1 MLKPIIKHYKYYE
14 TEADEITIVFE
25 SDQSGTGLGFELN
38 WKMYPIKPKFVKN
51 YGTMDLAE
59 FIAGIKTTMTDPAFG
74 YIRNAFVSCGW
85 QNGRPKPCQ
94 PNQIK
99 ARKQRAEDRACEIA
113 TWMEDQIRNINN
125 HKSCAPRKY

>member
-1 MLKPIIKHYKYYE
+1 MKWIIKHLKYYE

-25 SDQSGTGLGFELN
+25 SDQSGTGLGFEMD

-59 FIAGIKTTMTDPAFG
+59 FIAAIKTTMTDPAYG
-74 YIRNAFVSCGW
+74 YIRNSFVICGW
-85 QNGRPKPCQ
+85 QNGQPKPCQ

-113 TWMEDQIRNINN
+113 QWMEDQIRNINN
-125 HKSCAPRKY
+125 HQSCAPRKY